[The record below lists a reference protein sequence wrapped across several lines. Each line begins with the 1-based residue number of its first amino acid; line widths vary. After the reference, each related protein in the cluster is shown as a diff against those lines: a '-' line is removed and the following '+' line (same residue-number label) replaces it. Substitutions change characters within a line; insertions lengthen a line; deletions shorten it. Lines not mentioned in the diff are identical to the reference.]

1 MLWEK
6 DVRKE
11 LDYNDALK
19 LFALGA
25 SGIYLQNKCSS
36 NELKDFG
43 MKLSKAVGSLGV
55 GNISD
60 LSAEHLRTTSQKVAS
75 MTGVIIAGYN
85 SVLPMWRH

>member
-1 MLWEK
+1 
-6 DVRKE
+6 
-11 LDYNDALK
+11 
-19 LFALGA
+19 
-25 SGIYLQNKCSS
+25 
-36 NELKDFG
+36 